1 VDSGHGPGHHPAVLR
16 RITGSGR
23 SPGAIGQRPSTVVAH
38 QIGGG
43 QEQLAWAGEVD
54 LVDRSLRTGYAAAT
68 TCGRLHDNR
77 SEET

>member
-1 VDSGHGPGHHPAVLR
+1 M
-16 RITGSGR
+16 
-23 SPGAIGQRPSTVVAH
+23 
-38 QIGGG
+38 
-43 QEQLAWAGEVD
+43 AWAGEVD

>member
-1 VDSGHGPGHHPAVLR
+1 MVRTPPGGSPSHNRLR
-16 RITGSGR
+16 ME
-23 SPGAIGQRPSTVVAH
+23 PGCDRTAPSTIVAH
-38 QIGGG
+38 QIVGG

-77 SEET
+77 PEET